1 MPLQIR
7 RGPTADRLASTPLV
21 GELVYDTTTGSVYVG
36 NGAAAGGL
44 PVTNFS
50 VGDARS
56 TTAKLFLGDSL
67 NDNTVHSGV
76 TFAYVGDRLQA
87 TVQQDLSNYI
97 GLIVADQGFQGN
109 LVGDDSGIIVAS
121 DTHTIYGNFVP
132 QGNIVPDTNIAYDL
146 GTSAYRFRDLY
157 LSGSSIYLGNA
168 VITSTGTAINFP
180 LGSTVGGQALGINEG
195 DTYNITISGNVIGT
209 DSTVLVNTATGQ
221 INGDLYGSVFGF
233 DSSILVDARDGVL
246 RGTLIGSVQGNVTGD
261 VTGNA
266 SSATVAST
274 IALTETNTSA
284 AAHYV
289 TFVDTATGNEQVR
302 TDTGLTYFPSTNT
315 LSASIFS
322 GNVTGNVTGSV
333 TGNIFTSLID
343 SADSSAITVT
353 PAMIFNSDVTLENEL
368 FVGGDVFP
376 ITSESYNLGSYT
388 KKFNKLYLT
397 EGANALWIG
406 NATISGNGTVIN
418 LPAGS
423 TVGGSAIGTSAGA
436 NAITVTTN
444 VTSTNASH
452 FITFFED
459 QTGDNAIYTDSGLTY
474 NPFSNTLSAT
484 NAVIGTVTGNL
495 TGTVTGNLIGSVS
508 GSVIGDV
515 KGSIFADNSTLL
527 VDATAGQIPA
537 AVVKG
542 TFEGDVVGNVTGN
555 LVGNTTGFHT
565 GNVSGAVVGDVKGS
579 IFADNSTLL
588 VDATSGEIPAA
599 VVKGTFEG
607 DVVGSVFA
615 DNSTKLIDAVESKV
629 VGNVENISTNTEEYT
644 GNTMVL
650 SGTTT
655 SGTKAG
661 LRIDTDGNLNDAYD
675 LLTIN
680 GANAGADGQAVQFVR
695 SRGTLT
701 APEALQSGDSGTS
714 LIWYGRDS
722 TAASVPMATMQ
733 VTVSGAPS
741 ANLVPTELS
750 FSVFNSSFVPQTA
763 LSFGPDLILKVNSST
778 SVAAGGASGQVNL
791 GGGVVGYLKV
801 KIGATTYA
809 MPYYG
814 LNA

>member
-7 RGPTADRLASTPLV
+7 RGPTADRLANTPLA

-36 NGAAAGGL
+36 NGTTAGGL

-50 VGDARS
+50 VDDSRS
-56 TTAKLFLGDSL
+56 ITATMFLGIGQ
-67 NDNTVHSGV
+67 NDNTVHSGI
-76 TFAYVGDRLQA
+76 TFAYIGNRLQA

-97 GLIVADQGFQGN
+97 GQIRASDGFKGN
-109 LVGDDSGIIVAS
+109 LVSDDSGVIVNS
-121 DTHTIYGNFVP
+121 DTHTIYGNFVA
-132 QGNIVPDTNIAYDL
+132 QGDIIPDTNIAYDI
-146 GTSAYRFRDLY
+146 GSAAYRFKDIY
-157 LSGSSIYLGNA
+157 LSGNSIYLGNA
-168 VITSTGTAINFP
+168 VITSTGTAIDFP
-180 LGSTVGGQALGINEG
+180 TGSTIGGQALGINEG
-195 DTYNITISGNVIGT
+195 DAYNIVVTGNVIGA

-221 INGDLYGSVFGF
+221 FNGDLYGSVFGF

-246 RGTLIGSVQGNVTGD
+246 RGTLIGSVQGNLTGD

-266 SSATVAST
+266 GSATVAST
-274 IALTETNTSA
+274 IALTATDTSA

-315 LSASIFS
+315 LSASIFT

-353 PAMIFNSDVTLENEL
+353 PAIIFNSDVTFENEL

-376 ITSESYNLGSYT
+376 SISESYNLGSYT
-388 KKFNKLYLT
+388 RKFNKLYLT

-444 VTSTNASH
+444 VTGTDATH

-508 GSVIGDV
+508 GSVVGDV

-527 VDATAGQIPA
+527 VDATSGQIPA

-555 LVGNTTGFHT
+555 LVGDTTGFHV
-565 GNVSGAVVGDVKGS
+565 GNVSGTVVGDVKGS

-588 VDATSGEIPAA
+588 VDATSGQIPAA

-607 DVVGSVFA
+607 DVVGSVFG
-615 DNSTKLIDAVESKV
+615 DNSTKLIDAVEGKV
-629 VGNVENISTNTEEYT
+629 VGNVENISTNSEQYT
-644 GNTMVL
+644 GKTMVL

-655 SGTKAG
+655 GGTKAG

-680 GANAGADGQAVQFVR
+680 GASTGADGQAVQFVR

-701 APEALQSGDSGTS
+701 APAALQSGDSGTS

-722 TAASVPMATMQ
+722 TASSVPMAAMQ

-741 ANLVPTELS
+741 AGLVPTEMS
-750 FSVFNSSFVPQTA
+750 FSVFDASFVPQTA

-778 SVAAGGASGQVNL
+778 STTAGGASGQVNL

-814 LNA
+814 INP

>member
-7 RGPTADRLASTPLV
+7 RGPTADRLANIPLA
-21 GELVYDTTTGSVYVG
+21 GELVYDTTTASVYVG
-36 NGAAAGGL
+36 NGTTAGGL

-56 TTAKLFLGDSL
+56 TAAKLFLGDSL
-67 NDNTVHSGV
+67 SDNTVHSGV

-97 GLIVADQGFQGN
+97 GLIGADQGFAGN
-109 LVGDDSGIIVAS
+109 LWADDSGLIVNS
-121 DTHTIYGNFVP
+121 ETRTVYGNFVP
-132 QGNIVPDTNIAYDL
+132 QGNIIPDTNIAYDL

-195 DTYNITISGNVIGT
+195 DTYNITVSGNVIGT
-209 DSTVLVNTATGQ
+209 DSTVLVNTETGQ
-221 INGDLYGSVFGF
+221 FNGDLYGSVFGF

-246 RGTLIGSVQGNVTGD
+246 RGTLIGSLQGNVTGD

-284 AAHYV
+284 AAHYI
-289 TFVDTATGNEQVR
+289 TFVDTVTGNEQVR

-322 GNVTGNVTGSV
+322 GNVTGSV

-353 PAMIFNSDVTLENEL
+353 PAMIFNSDVTFENEL

-376 ITSESYNLGSYT
+376 STSESYNLGSYT

-406 NATISGNGTVIN
+406 NATISGNGTVID

-423 TVGGSAIGTSAGA
+423 TVGGSAIPTSIGS
-436 NAITVTTN
+436 NASTITTN

-452 FITFFED
+452 YITFFDD
-459 QTGDNAIYTDSGLTY
+459 QAGDNAIYTDSGLTY

-495 TGTVTGNLIGSVS
+495 IGSVS
-508 GSVIGDV
+508 GS
-515 KGSIFADNSTLL
+515 
-527 VDATAGQIPA
+527 
-537 AVVKG
+537 
-542 TFEGDVVGNVTGN
+542 
-555 LVGNTTGFHT
+555 
-565 GNVSGAVVGDVKGS
+565 VVGDVKGS

-588 VDATSGEIPAA
+588 VDAVSGEIPAA

-607 DVVGSVFA
+607 
-615 DNSTKLIDAVESKV
+615 NV
-629 VGNVENISTNTEEYT
+629 VGNVT
-644 GNTMVL
+644 GNVTGSVI
-650 SGTTT
+650 G
-655 SGTKAG
+655 
-661 LRIDTDGNLNDAYD
+661 D
-675 LLTIN
+675 LKGSVFGDDSALLV
-680 GANAGADGQAVQFVR
+680 NA
-695 SRGTLT
+695 
-701 APEALQSGDSGTS
+701 
-714 LIWYGRDS
+714 IDS
-722 TAASVPMATMQ
+722 TLGNGSLTL
-733 VTVSGAPS
+733 VSDS
-741 ANLVPTELS
+741 
-750 FSVFNSSFVPQTA
+750 
-763 LSFGPDLILKVNSST
+763 IRSST
-778 SVAAGGASGQVNL
+778 SQIKLGLPADNITEIVANSALFAVRKSGVTNDFNNMTVAVLEGARLAGSNLTTVQTGDAIGAFNISGFNGSDYIQKVFIIGAVDSAAAGNTLPGKLLFGLHDAFGNFEAQVSINSRHHITAPVMRFTPFADTTARDTALPAGVVAAGMVIYLQSTNKLQVNNNGTT
-791 GGGVVGYLKV
+791 GGWVDLH
-801 KIGATTYA
+801 
-809 MPYYG
+809 
-814 LNA
+814 